1 MPVATGANIDFMCCG
16 WLETFESLVISDS
29 HVGQVADIN
38 YSYTFEGIQAFIWGG
53 MVGSINLIELIMV
66 CRHSSAYN

>member
-1 MPVATGANIDFMCCG
+1 MGFFLSCLKERVHKFETLRGRLFLPVATGANIDFMCCG

-38 YSYTFEGIQAFIWGG
+38 YSYTFEGIQAFI
-53 MVGSINLIELIMV
+53 
-66 CRHSSAYN
+66 